1 MRTAKRGTGESH
13 RTEAQVRQE
22 VAAQVRQEV
31 VAQVRQELANLHD
44 QALKENEN
52 LLKEKETRIQVSI
65 PSEYLKNWLIF
76 IITSASEYIVLI
88 CLLLLDIGENT

>member
-65 PSEYLKNWLIF
+65 PLSI
-76 IITSASEYIVLI
+76 
-88 CLLLLDIGENT
+88 